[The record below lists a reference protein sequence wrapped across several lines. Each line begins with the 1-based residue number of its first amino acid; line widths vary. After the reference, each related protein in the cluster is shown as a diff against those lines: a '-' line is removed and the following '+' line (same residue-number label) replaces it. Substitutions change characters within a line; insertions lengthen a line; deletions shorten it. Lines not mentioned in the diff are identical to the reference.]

1 MATKAEKLAAKN
13 ELQARTFSLE
23 ILSKIKSNQMQHG
36 IRHGD
41 YNRYSQYCT
50 KRMHRIRKKLK
61 FHHGARFKKKS
72 ILPETVIDVRF
83 LELVL
88 LFSERAWAESMSLKE
103 VDQSVNPRAKHHAS
117 RRLAKSSK
125 WAKHLVLLCN
135 AKGDPRTVLEAESY
149 SAWLWGNVLLENEQ
163 WGEALENLVKAKTV
177 YVELGKIG
185 SPDQQLLCQERVEE
199 IEPTIRYCKFNISQE
214 GGSIDTESLVKMKSE
229 TESNQS
235 LDLLKSKLDTVLNDA
250 RKHQAKS
257 MKEILWKGE
266 RLPIKNEALRILIV
280 KANDIISELH
290 SMKSGEKKRELY
302 ASISIQYNDAL
313 KLVHTDMK
321 KPQEGKT
328 LLYLEQF
335 LNFSIV
341 EQTFQRNL
349 ELANDL
355 EGELTKADKKE
366 ALHIADEIV
375 RAYELLIANIT
386 DMKETKEFDEQG
398 TKEYAAQILSYKAIR
413 CYYVG
418 ISYLK
423 AEKWLEAIALF
434 KRSESQIDTTLKHH
448 DAVTNKDTKLIAKL
462 EFIRNQAIGN
472 CTLSHSQG
480 LLKLMKEKEENTP
493 LSNSSQSTS
502 TTNESK
508 GQKFLLNHQEE
519 YTAFIGDNDRK
530 LIQFPPNYEP
540 ISCKP
545 LLLDIAVEHI
555 KFPDLTERKVEQ
567 KKGFLSGWW

>member
-1 MATKAEKLAAKN
+1 
-13 ELQARTFSLE
+13 
-23 ILSKIKSNQMQHG
+23 
-36 IRHGD
+36 
-41 YNRYSQYCT
+41 
-50 KRMHRIRKKLK
+50 
-61 FHHGARFKKKS
+61 
-72 ILPETVIDVRF
+72 
-83 LELVL
+83 
-88 LFSERAWAESMSLKE
+88 
-103 VDQSVNPRAKHHAS
+103 
-117 RRLAKSSK
+117 
-125 WAKHLVLLCN
+125 
-135 AKGDPRTVLEAESY
+135 
-149 SAWLWGNVLLENEQ
+149 
-163 WGEALENLVKAKTV
+163 
-177 YVELGKIG
+177 
-185 SPDQQLLCQERVEE
+185 
-199 IEPTIRYCKFNISQE
+199 
-214 GGSIDTESLVKMKSE
+214 MKSE

-250 RKHQAKS
+250 RKQQAKS
-257 MKEILWKGE
+257 MKEVLWKGE

-313 KLVHTDMK
+313 KLVHADMK

-355 EGELTKADKKE
+355 EGELTNADKKE

-472 CTLSHSQG
+472 CTLSHAQG

-493 LSNSSQSTS
+493 LATAASESTS

-508 GQKFLLNHQEE
+508 GQKLLINHQEE
-519 YTAFIGDNDRK
+519 YTAFIGDNERK

-540 ISCKP
+540 I
-545 LLLDIAVEHI
+545 L
-555 KFPDLTERKVEQ
+555 
-567 KKGFLSGWW
+567 